1 MSVSAEN
8 MTNTGNQQ
16 KYAQCFVDNFCVE
29 AAVLDGGLE
38 YNAIP
43 EWDSIGHMA
52 LVSSLE
58 EAFSISLE
66 IDDVVDFSSY
76 HKGME
81 ILQKYGVLFA

>member
-1 MSVSAEN
+1 
-8 MTNTGNQQ
+8 
-16 KYAQCFVDNFCVE
+16 
-29 AAVLDGGLE
+29 
-38 YNAIP
+38 
-43 EWDSIGHMA
+43 MA